1 MINLYSILLVLA
13 LLAVYAVDTV
23 AKLLNLN
30 ALKSDLPR
38 EFVGFYDPEAYTK
51 SQQYTRATTVFGFFE
66 SLFDFVILLVFWFLG
81 GFNSLDSLIRA
92 FGFHPIVNGLLFVG
106 ILALASSLLS
116 LPFNAY
122 STFAIEERFGFNRT
136 SLRTFVADHIKGLIL
151 GGLLGAAIVSAI
163 LAFFQW
169 AGALAWVY
177 AWIGVSAFT
186 LVVSFVAPT
195 WIMPLFNRF
204 TPLEEGELRKA
215 IFAYAH
221 SVAFPLSNVFV
232 IDGSKRSSKSNA
244 FFTGFGKNKR
254 IALFDTLIAKHSVA
268 ELVAVLAHEVGH
280 YKKRHITSHIVVG
293 LIRSG
298 VLLYLFSLIKDS
310 RGLFDAFGMQSLSIY
325 AALVFFSVLFSPLS
339 FVLSILMNS
348 WSRYN
353 EFQADRFAAETTANP
368 TDMVTALKKLSLTNL
383 SNLTPHPFFV
393 FLHYSHPPVLK
404 RIGAIERFAPVYAGP
419 KAAIAPS

>member
-1 MINLYSILLVLA
+1 MINLFSILLVVA
-13 LLAVYAVDTV
+13 ILAVYAVETI
-23 AKLLNLN
+23 AKLFNLRSLN
-30 ALKSDLPR
+30 SELPR

-51 SQQYTRATTVFGFFE
+51 SQQYTRATTVFGLFE
-66 SLFDFVILLVFWFLG
+66 SLFDLLILFVFWFLG
-81 GFNSLDSLIRA
+81 GFNSLDLIIRA
-92 FGFHPIVNGLLFVG
+92 FGFHPIVNGLLFIG
-106 ILALASSLLS
+106 TLALANFLLS
-116 LPFNAY
+116 LPFDAY
-122 STFAIEERFGFNRT
+122 ATFAIEENFGFNRT
-136 SLRTFVADHIKGLIL
+136 TLRTFIADRIKGLIL
-151 GGLLGAAIVSAI
+151 GGLLGAAIISAI
-163 LAFFQW
+163 LVFFQW

-177 AWIGVSAFT
+177 AWVGVSAFT

-195 WIMPLFNRF
+195 WIMPLFYRF
-204 TPLEEGELRKA
+204 SPLEEGELRKA
-215 IFAYAH
+215 IFAYAN

-254 IALFDTLIAKHSVA
+254 IALFDTLIATHSVS

-280 YKKRHITSHIVVG
+280 YKKKHITSSLLVG
-293 LIRSG
+293 LVHYG

-310 RGLFDAFGMQSLSIY
+310 RGLFDAFGMQSLSTY

-339 FVLSILMNS
+339 FVLSILMNL

-368 TDMVTALKKLSLTNL
+368 TEMVTALKKLSLTNL

-393 FLHYSHPPVLK
+393 FLQYSHPPVLE
-404 RIGAIERFAPVYAGP
+404 RIRAIERLQ
-419 KAAIAPS
+419 KRE